1 MAGPI
6 KNGVEEPSEGTAP
19 IPLDFEFKRT
29 GPETLT
35 ADQLGSLIADL
46 NPLRVA
52 SRSQGGSKLSYLE
65 AWDVRA
71 ALIRNFGF
79 GGFSVETLHSEVYML
94 ETDVK
99 KSSGTGTTAFRATTI
114 AHVQLKIAQ
123 FGAVYSEVAASSQS
137 GSVPGDVIDFALKTA
152 VSDAMKRCAINLG
165 TQFGLSLYRKGST
178 KDVIVKVVQPDQ
190 AKLLP
195 ASKADLTPKD
205 VADDIATGTVDPDR
219 PAGIE
224 GDDPTTTPDFLA
236 EANAAIT
243 PDEVRDIW
251 RRAKQAGAPQSL
263 LKDITK
269 VGVDLQQAGD
279 ESARA
284 NAEAA
289 AALASGFKSG
299 DE

>member
-1 MAGPI
+1 MATPP
-6 KNGVEEPSEGTAP
+6 KVNSEPSPTEKP

-35 ADQLGSLIADL
+35 SEQYGSLMADL
-46 NPLRVA
+46 NPRRVA
-52 SRSQGGSKLSYLE
+52 SRSQSGSKLSYLE

-94 ETDVK
+94 ERDVP
-99 KSSGTGTTAFRATTI
+99 KSSGSGTTAFRATTI

-123 FGAVYSEVAASSQS
+123 FGAVYSEVASSSQS

-178 KDVIVKVVQPDQ
+178 KDVIVRVVQPDQ
-190 AKLLP
+190 ASFSFVP
-195 ASKADLTPKD
+195 TADLTPDD
-205 VADDIATGTVDPDR
+205 VAADIATGTVDPDR
-219 PAGIE
+219 ANGVE
-224 GDDPTTTPDFLA
+224 SEDPTVTPDFVAL
-236 EANAAIT
+236 ANAAVD
-243 PDEVRDIW
+243 PDEVREIW
-251 RRAKQAGAPQSL
+251 RRAKAAGAPSGI
-263 LKDITK
+263 LKEITG
-269 VGVDLQQAGD
+269 VGVALQEAGD

-289 AALASGFKSG
+289 AQLASGFKSG